1 MSDEAT
7 ASTTQASGGTDQR
20 VFLVVVDNSQEMRV
34 ALRFAARRAAHTGG
48 RVALLYVT
56 EPSDFQ
62 HWMAVGDLMREEAR
76 QEAEAVLQR
85 LSDEVV
91 RLGGSIPV
99 LFVREGDRA
108 EELLKLIEE
117 ERSISIV
124 VLAAGTGREGPGPI
138 ITNLLAKRA
147 GQLHTPF
154 TIVPGVLTDA
164 EIDEIS

>member
-1 MSDEAT
+1 MSDT
-7 ASTTQASGGTDQR
+7 GTSGAERSVDPNDPR

-99 LFVREGDRA
+99 LYVREGDRA

-138 ITNLLAKRA
+138 ISNLLAKKA

-164 EIDEIS
+164 EIDGLS

>member
-7 ASTTQASGGTDQR
+7 ANTKQASGGADQR

-34 ALRFAARRAAHTGG
+34 ALRFASRRAAHTGG

>member
-7 ASTTQASGGTDQR
+7 ASTTQASGGADQR